1 MKNSFLRQLPFLF
14 WGTFFLVSCG
24 EATQTTPHPRGF
36 QRIDL
41 PEKSYQHYQLEAC
54 NYSFDLPAYAE
65 VKPDPYPNAE
75 ECWYNVHYK
84 PFGATLHLSYRNIK
98 NREELFKVIN
108 DSREMV
114 FKHVSRADQIIEN
127 YISKDNFRGI
137 FYELDGSTATN
148 AQFYIT
154 DSTQHFLRGSLYFN
168 TRTNQD
174 SIAPVLKFLKADMLR
189 LIESLEWK

>member
-1 MKNSFLRQLPFLF
+1 M
-14 WGTFFLVSCG
+14 VSCG
-24 EATQTTPHPRGF
+24 EAPTTTPHPRGF

-41 PEKSYQHYQLEAC
+41 PEKKYQRFQLEEC
-54 NYSFDLPAYAE
+54 HYSFDLPVYAE

-75 ECWYNVHYK
+75 ECWYNVNYK
-84 PFGATLHLSYRNIK
+84 PFGATLHLSYRDIH
-98 NREELFKVIN
+98 NRDELFKVIN

-114 FKHVSRADQIIEN
+114 FKHVSRADQIVEN
-127 YISKDNFRGI
+127 YLSKDNFRGI

-168 TRTNQD
+168 SRTNQD
-174 SIAPVLKFLKADMLR
+174 SIAPVLRFLKADMLR